1 MSKKGFA
8 EFEWEIRDSRDGDK
22 TLLLGGRAVYSL
34 YSPLK
39 NADSTARSLIVQATK
54 EERDYLIIIGLG
66 FGYLQRS
73 LYNLGYKNIIV
84 WEPFPLMQ
92 KSFPVC
98 GGEWKESVTIVY
110 DYESFVK
117 SVLHFAR
124 RGARTRLFIHPGYDI
139 FCRLEH
145 RLAVQLLKTI
155 YRDSKGP
162 EYIVSRRA
170 LDTLVRLPFLR
181 TVKDFKGTFKGK
193 KAILTSPGPSLKSC
207 IPVLKNHDNSIIIA
221 SLQSAPLLQ
230 KNGIK
235 VHFVTCADPND
246 MGLLLNDCSSDF
258 GVFLAESSC
267 DPSTLDW
274 HREKTFL
281 FHFRCGQLHELSWE
295 TAGLPVIEDPVCT
308 VSEVML
314 LLADYMGF
322 DEIYCLGM
330 DLCWKDSPYSYRIK
344 IKYDDLDLSGMMS
357 KFTIL
362 DNDGQIAK
370 TKPHY
375 FHAARYLQQK
385 CSELKTKGKL
395 IYQMKGGI
403 DLNASAVLTP
413 DELQDKLKSN
423 DGAVSFEIKNTVPP
437 VTISQVENI
446 LKQTKNGSIPCKHNR
461 TGEKDENSKY
471 EQRPFLQEIPLEELP
486 SVCDIFLKK
495 LRSADMSAG

>member
-1 MSKKGFA
+1 MSKKGFV
-8 EFEWEIRDSRDGDK
+8 EFQWEIRDSRDGDK

-39 NADSTARSLIVQATK
+39 NTDSTARSLIEQAK
-54 EERDYLIIIGLG
+54 KGKSDYLIIIGLG

-84 WEPFPLMQ
+84 WEPFPVMQ

-98 GGEWKESVTIVY
+98 GGEWRESVNVVY
-110 DYESFVK
+110 DYDSFVK
-117 SVLHFAR
+117 SILHFAR
-124 RGARTRLFIHPGYDI
+124 RGASPRLFIHPGYDI

-145 RLAVQLLKTI
+145 RLAVQFLKTI
-155 YRDSKGP
+155 YRVSEEP

-170 LDTLVRLPFLR
+170 LDTLVRLPFLS
-181 TVKDFKGTFKGK
+181 TVKDFNGAFKGK
-193 KAILTSPGPSLKSC
+193 RAILISPGPSLKSC
-207 IPVLKNHDNSIIIA
+207 IPVLKNIDNCIIFA
-221 SLQSAPLLQ
+221 SLQSAPYLQ

-235 VHFVTCADPND
+235 VHFITCADPND
-246 MGLLLNDCSSDF
+246 MGPLLDDCNSDF

-295 TAGLPVIEDPVCT
+295 TARLPIIEDPVCT

-330 DLCWKDSPYSYRIK
+330 DLCWRDSPYSYRIK
-344 IKYDDLDLSGMMS
+344 IKYDDPSLSGMMLN
-357 KFTIL
+357 FTIL
-362 DNDGQIAK
+362 ANDGLIAK

-395 IYQMKGGI
+395 IYQMKGGV
-403 DLNASAVLTP
+403 DLNASAILTP
-413 DELQDKLKSN
+413 DELQDKLKLN
-423 DGAVSFEIKNTVPP
+423 DGEAFFEIENTGPP

-446 LKQTKNGSIPCKHNR
+446 LKQTKNGSIPGKHNR
-461 TGEKDENSKY
+461 TSEKDENSKHV
-471 EQRPFLQEIPLEELP
+471 QWPFLQEIPLEEQP
-486 SVCDIFLKK
+486 AVCDIFLKK
-495 LRSADMSAG
+495 LRSADISIG